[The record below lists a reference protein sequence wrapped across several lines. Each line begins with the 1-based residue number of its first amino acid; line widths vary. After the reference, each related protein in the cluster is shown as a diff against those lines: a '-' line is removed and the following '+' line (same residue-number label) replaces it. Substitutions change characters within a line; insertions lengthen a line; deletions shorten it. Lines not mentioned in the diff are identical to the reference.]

1 LSDLTYDPASHY
13 DRVTDAWR
21 WLMGDE
27 LHYGLF
33 DDVGDD
39 LATATRRLTDR
50 MVDAAGIEP
59 DDLVLDIGCGTGAPA
74 CHLASLGARVTGIST
89 SAAGVAT
96 ATARAADL
104 GLSDRTTFEE
114 RDGMD
119 TQLPGASFD
128 VVWVLESSH
137 LMRDR
142 SMLIAE
148 CARLLRPG
156 GRLALCDLV
165 LRRTMP
171 LDEVK
176 RLRPSFDLLRWAFG
190 DARMEPL
197 TTYGERMTVHG
208 LEVQQTAD
216 LTPPTRPTFAAWRDN
231 ATRYAAEVTALIG
244 AEGLAQ
250 FIAATEVLEGFWDD
264 GTLGYGLL
272 RAVKP
277 AI

>member
-1 LSDLTYDPASHY
+1 MSDLTYDPASHY

-33 DDVGDD
+33 EEAGDD

-50 MVDAAGIEP
+50 MVDAAAVHAG
-59 DDLVLDIGCGTGAPA
+59 DLVLDIGCGTGAPA
-74 CHLASLGARVTGIST
+74 CHLAMLGAYVTGIST
-89 SAAGVAT
+89 STAGLAA
-96 ATARAADL
+96 ATARAAAL
-104 GLSDRTTFEE
+104 GLGDRTTFEA

-119 TQLPGASFD
+119 TQLPGAAFD

-142 SMLIAE
+142 GQLIAE

-165 LRRTMP
+165 LRRTMA
-171 LDEVK
+171 LEEVK

-197 TTYGERMTVHG
+197 ETYRERMTAQG
-208 LEVQQTAD
+208 LDVQRADD
-216 LTPPTRPTFAAWRDN
+216 LTAATRPTFAAWRGN
-231 ATRYAAEVTALIG
+231 AARYAAEAKATLG
-244 AEGLAQ
+244 ADGLAQ
-250 FIAATEVLEGFWDD
+250 FIEATEVLEGFWDD

-277 AI
+277 TG